1 MKIRSEIFQSSF
13 RSWKSLCE
21 EATKFANRIP
31 AENLINI
38 SHSCDQRKGCVI
50 VWYRSDK

>member
-21 EATKFANRIP
+21 EATKLIP

-38 SHSCDQRKGCVI
+38 SHSCDHEKGASSSGI
-50 VWYRSDK
+50 DPTNRP